1 MSERTDP
8 RQSPAVG
15 TPPADSPAAGPPAV
29 CPAPP
34 VLSLAGRTALVT
46 GGGTGIGKAIAA
58 ALAAA
63 GARVTICGPDAGVL
77 DAACAELAAAGL
89 PGVRAVDADVTDESR
104 IAAAAEAAAAE
115 DGHLDIAVA
124 NAGTAMPG
132 SLLHLT
138 TEHWMVPLG
147 VNVLGTAHTVK
158 HAARLMRTRG
168 GAIVTVSSIS
178 AARPAA
184 FMNGYSVSKAA
195 VDELTRCAAAEL
207 GRFGI
212 RVNGVRPGWMATESA
227 AAATT
232 PENLAIMRAG
242 TPLAAGAD
250 SPLGDP
256 ADVGRAVVFLASDQA
271 SWITGQLLG
280 VCGGSSLPPPSG
292 DFAHAARF
300 LFADEMD
307 RDFGPADGGAS
318 PDASSDAATGAPT
331 TGAASGVGADSVS
344 RGQ

>member
-1 MSERTDP
+1 MHGA
-8 RQSPAVG
+8 PA
-15 TPPADSPAAGPPAV
+15 PAGF
-29 CPAPP
+29 APP

-46 GGGTGIGKAIAA
+46 GGGTGIGKAVAT

-63 GARVTICGPDAGVL
+63 GARVTICGPDPDVL
-77 DAACAELAAAGL
+77 AAACADLAASGL
-89 PGVRAVDADVTDESR
+89 PGVRAVDADVTDEPR
-104 IAAAAEAAAAE
+104 VAAAVEAAADDA
-115 DGHLDIAVA
+115 GRLDIAVA

-138 TEHWMVPLG
+138 TDHWMVPLG

-158 HAARLMRTRG
+158 HAARAMRARG
-168 GAIVTVSSIS
+168 GSIVTMSSIA

-212 RVNGVRPGWMATESA
+212 RVNGVRPGWMDTESA

-232 PENLAIMRAG
+232 PDNLAIMRAG
-242 TPLAAGAD
+242 TPLAADAE

-256 ADVGRAVVFLASDQA
+256 AAVARAVVFFASDQA
-271 SWITGQLLG
+271 AWITGQILG

-292 DFAHAARF
+292 DFAHAARH
-300 LFADEMD
+300 LFAGEMD
-307 RDFGPADGGAS
+307 RDFGPA
-318 PDASSDAATGAPT
+318 
-331 TGAASGVGADSVS
+331 V
-344 RGQ
+344 REER